1 MDHIHRLL
9 DATSENDIQSRKKAL
24 TPQLLFSVLPWCV
37 HESLPIASP
46 ELYCSSL
53 SNKSNP
59 AWKDEFVLSQMPM
72 SKLLSSRKKQSK
84 TEKDFP
90 RIVYIR
96 IQIFFHLLA
105 KREFLA
111 NIHLQ
116 KNQTQ
121 SFLYMVPK
129 QGIMSLKFWGKNYTG
144 CYTEAKCQCPLAQAI
159 KLTLLR
165 KPTESLRI
173 ICHYKALR
181 YTHFIFLRQR
191 RVGSYL
197 LVVFP
202 CIHSFM
208 KLIGLQLLNL
218 HSGDLLLQIVIYYK

>member
-1 MDHIHRLL
+1 MRKWIKQTFAVCTLIITYFSNGWHLLRFRNEKMYKEGPQWKRWWKIYNCTGKIFSCRPHYFLLLLLFCDQPVTAHHKRNNLMDHIHRLL

-59 AWKDEFVLSQMPM
+59 AWKDEFVLSQTPM

-105 KREFLA
+105 KR
-111 NIHLQ
+111 
-116 KNQTQ
+116 
-121 SFLYMVPK
+121 
-129 QGIMSLKFWGKNYTG
+129 
-144 CYTEAKCQCPLAQAI
+144 
-159 KLTLLR
+159 
-165 KPTESLRI
+165 
-173 ICHYKALR
+173 
-181 YTHFIFLRQR
+181 
-191 RVGSYL
+191 
-197 LVVFP
+197 
-202 CIHSFM
+202 
-208 KLIGLQLLNL
+208 
-218 HSGDLLLQIVIYYK
+218 